1 MKLLLTLKRY
11 GNDGP
16 WSTFNLQ
23 IGDHNE
29 PQQVRVLPAF
39 HHGHIVVVARD
50 GCPDGQLPRNCSA
63 HRGSVFDWKTTD
75 WWDGSTKMAVNKTS
89 PFPPEGGFGRLNTT
103 VSIPGESPLKLRS
116 QNVLLTQSMDPF
128 VGVLGLAE
136 DDGTLLSGQS
146 TSLKTAMQSSSSPKR
161 AMTFS
166 YTAGCTSG
174 KTILNNVN
182 SAVGSYRFCSFCHT
196 SLFQQEALS
205 CRSISIKS
213 WLAQRPENARIL
225 STALP

>member
-1 MKLLLTLKRY
+1 MVTCLHLSGSQQAHRQTGEYLPSPHMKLLLTLKRE

-50 GCPDGQLPRNCSA
+50 GYPDGQLPRNCSA

-75 WWDGSTKMAVNKTS
+75 WWDGSTKITGNKTS

-103 VSIPGESPLKLRS
+103 VSIPGESPLKLRN

-128 VGVLGLAE
+128 VGVLGLAQ

-146 TSLKTAMQSSSSPKR
+146 TFLKTAMQSSSSPKR
-161 AMTFS
+161 ARHL
-166 YTAGCTSG
+166 A
-174 KTILNNVN
+174 ILLGVLLVRQSRNSVN
-182 SAVGSYRFCSFCHT
+182 STVGLYRS
-196 SLFQQEALS
+196 
-205 CRSISIKS
+205 
-213 WLAQRPENARIL
+213 
-225 STALP
+225 